1 MLMQFVMTVDILK
14 TTSVDKLP
22 NDLEGMEASM
32 ERLLALID
40 DIYKYVDNVVVSDVW
55 FSSFVMNHLRL
66 LMLLLSQEGQVKPDN
81 TIGRFLA
88 DTVASLPKLSPS
100 AFDKLMNDNVQVR
113 LFFIISCIYHDA
125 IKERLRPWLNIKL
138 SELGAWL
145 MF

>member
-1 MLMQFVMTVDILK
+1 MTVDILK
-14 TTSVDKLP
+14 TTSIDKLP

-55 FSSFVMNHLRL
+55 VFSFAIYHIRL
-66 LMLLLSQEGQVKPDN
+66 LILLLSQEGHVEPDN

-88 DTVASLPKLSPS
+88 ETVASLPKLSPS

-113 LFFIISCIYHDA
+113 LFYHTLPIS
-125 IKERLRPWLNIKL
+125 
-138 SELGAWL
+138 
-145 MF
+145 